1 MKWLENSKTRLVSI
15 GFIATVVFGG
25 GIVKLD
31 YLYAEQT
38 SITPIVIPN
47 DEYWP
52 MQWHLHNTGQ
62 SGGTPGAD
70 INALEAWEIT
80 AGDPNIVVAV
90 LDTGVDMDH
99 PDLVNN
105 LVPGYD
111 FYQNDDLPEPGGGS
125 QIDAHGTNCA
135 GLVAA
140 EGNNN
145 IGVLGVAWKCKI
157 MPIRLGLEI
166 SEQVAASAIRWAA
179 EQGADVI
186 SCSWGLQDASAIHSA
201 VQDVTT
207 IGGIGREGKGCV
219 VFFAVNIQ
227 NAQID
232 TRGTA
237 AYPEVIAVGATN
249 EDDRRWSYSNFGV
262 ELDVVAPSSRPY
274 FQGSIWTT
282 DITGAAGL
290 NNRNT
295 DILDYT
301 DKHGGCSASAPIAAG
316 VAALILSVEPNLTND
331 EVRHF
336 LQRSAKDLGDPGR
349 DDYYGW
355 GRVDARAALDMVLA
369 KRCDLNNNWK
379 VDFEDLLILIELW
392 GTAESSADIAPATYR
407 DSIVDEQDL
416 ELMMQYWQ
424 TEIPEPGLIAYWR
437 LDETEGSF
445 AADSAGKNEANV
457 IGDPLWRPDD
467 GIVNGAIE
475 LDGIDDYI
483 STDFVLDPANGS
495 FSVLAWI
502 KGGAPGQ
509 VIISQMDVSGTDIGE
524 TWQGLDALSGK
535 LMTGLLPLKI
545 GRYSPQPL
553 ISESIIIDGQWHHIG
568 FVWDGSFRSL
578 YVDGVEV
585 AKDTTAQNPLKSATG
600 GLYIGASKDIDAGT
614 FFSGLIDDVRVYN
627 VALSAEQ
634 ITALAQ

>member
-1 MKWLENSKTRLVSI
+1 MKRFNLSKMRLVLI
-15 GFIATVVFGG
+15 GFIALFVFGG
-25 GIVKLD
+25 GIVKLN

-38 SITPIVIPN
+38 SITPGMIPN

-62 SGGTPGAD
+62 SGGAPGAD

-80 AGDPNIVVAV
+80 TGDPNIVVAV
-90 LDTGVDMDH
+90 IDLGVDMDH

-145 IGVLGVAWKCKI
+145 IGVVGVAWKCKV
-157 MPIRLGLEI
+157 MPIRMGSEI
-166 SEQVAASAIRWAA
+166 SDQVAASAIRWAA
-179 EQGADVI
+179 EHGADVI

-227 NAQID
+227 GAQID
-232 TRGTA
+232 IRNTP
-237 AYPEVIAVGATN
+237 AYPEVIAVGATD
-249 EDDRRWSYSNFGV
+249 EDDARWPYSNLGV
-262 ELDVVAPSSRPY
+262 ELDVVAPSGRPY

-301 DKHGGCSASAPIAAG
+301 DLHGGCSASAPIAAG

-349 DDYYGW
+349 DNYYGW

-392 GTAESSADIAPATYR
+392 GTTESSADIAPATKR
-407 DSIVDEQDL
+407 DGIVDKQDL

-437 LDETEGSF
+437 LDAAEGGNAYNS
-445 AADSAGKNEANV
+445 
-457 IGDPLWRPDD
+457 IGDNHGILIGNPIWQPDSGQVDGALEFD
-467 GIVNGAIE
+467 GIN
-475 LDGIDDYI
+475 DYI
-483 STDFVLDPANGS
+483 STDFVLNPANGS
-495 FSVLAWI
+495 FCVFAWI

-509 VIISQMDVSGTDIGE
+509 VIISQSDGTGTGE
-524 TWQGLDALSGK
+524 TWLCTNTSNGT
-535 LMTGLLPLKI
+535 LMAGFLPLKI
-545 GRYSPQPL
+545 GRHNPQPL
-553 ISESIIIDGQWHHIG
+553 VSESIITNGQWHHIG
-568 FVWDGSFRSL
+568 FVWNGSYRSL

-585 AKDTTAQNPLKSATG
+585 AKDTAAQNPLKSATG
-600 GLYIGASKDIDAGT
+600 GLYIGTGKNFGTGT
-614 FFSGLIDDVRVYN
+614 FFSGLIDDVRIYN
-627 VALSAEQ
+627 VALSADK
-634 ITALAQ
+634 IATMAQ